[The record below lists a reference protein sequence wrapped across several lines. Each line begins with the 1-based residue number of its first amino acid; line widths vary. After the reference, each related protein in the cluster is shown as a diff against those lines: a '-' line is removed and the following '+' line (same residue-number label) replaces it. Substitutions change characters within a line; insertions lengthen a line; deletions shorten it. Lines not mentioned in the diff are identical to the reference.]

1 MINGSI
7 MRDAR
12 KRQHLSQAGLA
23 KGITTQA
30 TISKL
35 ENDSVAP
42 NSEIMTK
49 LVHRLH
55 LSMDDIMI
63 EDEQTP
69 EQLLTQA
76 DQLTEVFDYQGTADL
91 LNKIDRE
98 SFFTN
103 EDKFH
108 YSFLKINATMWL
120 THDFDTS
127 IFDFNRILDE
137 ITDKRQSIYALL
149 AVCQLGTAYL
159 SKEQPKQAA
168 YYFDQVASLL
178 DGIDTEKYLYWT
190 LFMLDNLTNFWS
202 KQRQFDKSN
211 SYGHQALALARD
223 HQTVLFMETLN
234 FTLGENIAY
243 TKGWD
248 DKEARQYLIQ
258 GWSFAH
264 FAGNQVAL
272 NIMSQLMREHHITGD
287 W

>member
-1 MINGSI
+1 

-55 LSMDDIMI
+55 LSMDDIII

-69 EQLLTQA
+69 EQILKQA
-76 DQLTEVFDYQGTADL
+76 DQWAEVFDYQETIDL
-91 LNKIDRE
+91 LNRVDRD
-98 SFFTN
+98 SFFTD
-103 EDKFH
+103 EDKLH

-120 THDFDTS
+120 THDFDAS
-127 IFDFNRILDE
+127 IFDFNRVLDE
-137 ITDKRQSIYALL
+137 VTNKKQNIYALL

-190 LFMLDNLTNFWS
+190 LFILDNLSNFWS
-202 KQRQFDKSN
+202 KQKQFDKSN
-211 SYGHQALALARD
+211 VYANRGLTLAKKYR
-223 HQTVLFMETLN
+223 TILFMETLS
-234 FTLGENIAY
+234 FTLGENIAVV
-243 TKGWD
+243 KGWD
-248 DKEARQYLIQ
+248 NKEARQHLIQ
-258 GWSFAH
+258 GWSFAC
-264 FAGNQVAL
+264 FLDDQVVL
-272 NIMSQLMREHHITGD
+272 TIMEKVMREHHVTGD